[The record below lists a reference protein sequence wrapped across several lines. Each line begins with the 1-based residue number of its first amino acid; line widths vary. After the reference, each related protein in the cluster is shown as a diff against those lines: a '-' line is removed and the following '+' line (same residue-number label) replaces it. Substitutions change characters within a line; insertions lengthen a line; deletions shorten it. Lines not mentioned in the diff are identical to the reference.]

1 MVKMFISG
9 SISSKEIP
17 DDVVKSVDDSRK
29 RNYTILIGD
38 AKGIDKSIQ
47 DMLKA
52 DNYKNV
58 EVYHV
63 GPNPRNLSDR
73 EWIDR
78 RILVDTENEKFFKN
92 GKYTREAQMIK
103 DKAMSNDADFGLVIW
118 KDTSKNRFGNNSVS
132 KGSLNNIYNLLVQN
146 KYVGLF
152 YIPKPEKGIMK
163 FKNIVEFEEQVI
175 EKLVQKETKD
185 YYYKMKNAINNSKSE
200 KMSKSSN
207 SEQLSLFG

>member
-1 MVKMFISG
+1 MRKIFISG

-17 DDVVKSVDDSRK
+17 QEVIKSVDDSRK

-38 AKGIDKSIQ
+38 AKGIDKNIQ

-63 GPNPRNLSDR
+63 GPSPRNLSDR

-78 RILVDTENEKFFKN
+78 RIPVDTENEKFFKN

-118 KDTSKNRFGNNSVS
+118 KDTSKNRFGNISVS

-163 FKNIVEFEEQVI
+163 FKNIAEFEEQVI

-185 YYYKMKNAINNSKSE
+185 YYYKMKKNANKSNDKYSEHGNN
-200 KMSKSSN
+200 
-207 SEQLSLFG
+207 EQLSLFG

>member
-1 MVKMFISG
+1 MRKIFISG
-9 SISSKEIP
+9 SISSKEVPQEVI
-17 DDVVKSVDDSRK
+17 KSVDDSRK

-38 AKGIDKSIQ
+38 AKGIDKNIQ

-63 GPNPRNLSDR
+63 GPSPRNLSDR

-78 RILVDTENEKFFKN
+78 RIPVDTENEKFFKN

-118 KDTSKNRFGNNSVS
+118 QDTSKNRFGNISVS

-163 FKNIVEFEEQVI
+163 FKNIAEFEEQVI

-185 YYYKMKNAINNSKSE
+185 NYYKMKKNANKSNNKYSE
-200 KMSKSSN
+200 HGN
-207 SEQLSLFG
+207 NEQLSLFG

>member
-1 MVKMFISG
+1 MRKIFISG

-17 DDVVKSVDDSRK
+17 QEVIKSVDDSRK

-38 AKGIDKSIQ
+38 AKGIDKNIQ

-63 GPNPRNLSDR
+63 GPSPRNISDR

-78 RILVDTENEKFFKN
+78 RIPVDTENEKFFKN

-118 KDTSKNRFGNNSVS
+118 KDTSENRFGNISVS

-163 FKNIVEFEEQVI
+163 FKNIEEFEEQVI
-175 EKLVQKETKD
+175 AKLVQKETKD
-185 YYYKMKNAINNSKSE
+185 YYYKMKKNANESNNKYSE
-200 KMSKSSN
+200 HGN
-207 SEQLSLFG
+207 NEQLSLFG

>member
-1 MVKMFISG
+1 MRKIFISG

-17 DDVVKSVDDSRK
+17 KDIIKSVDDCRK
-29 RNYTILIGD
+29 KNYTILIGD
-38 AKGIDKSIQ
+38 APGIDKNMQ

-63 GPNPRNLSDR
+63 GPSPRNLSDR
-73 EWIDR
+73 DWIVR
-78 RILVDTENEKFFKN
+78 RISVDIENEKFFKN
-92 GKYTREAQMIK
+92 RKYTREAQMLK

-118 KDTSKNRFGNNSVS
+118 KDTSKNRFGKTSVS

-163 FKNIVEFEEQVI
+163 FKNIVEFEEQII
-175 EKLVQKETKD
+175 EKLVQKETKE
-185 YYYKMKNAINNSKSE
+185 YYYKMKKDANKSNNKYFE
-200 KMSKSSN
+200 HSN
-207 SEQLSLFG
+207 NEQLSLFV

>member
-1 MVKMFISG
+1 MRKIFISG

-17 DDVVKSVDDSRK
+17 QEVIKSVDDSRK

-38 AKGIDKSIQ
+38 AKGIDKNIQ

-63 GPNPRNLSDR
+63 GPSPRNLSDL

-78 RILVDTENEKFFKN
+78 RIPVDTENEKFFKN

-118 KDTSKNRFGNNSVS
+118 KDTSKNRFGNISVS

-163 FKNIVEFEEQVI
+163 FKNIAEFEEQVI
-175 EKLVQKETKD
+175 EKLVQQETKD
-185 YYYKMKNAINNSKSE
+185 YYYKMKKNANKSNNKYSE
-200 KMSKSSN
+200 HGN
-207 SEQLSLFG
+207 NEQLSLFG